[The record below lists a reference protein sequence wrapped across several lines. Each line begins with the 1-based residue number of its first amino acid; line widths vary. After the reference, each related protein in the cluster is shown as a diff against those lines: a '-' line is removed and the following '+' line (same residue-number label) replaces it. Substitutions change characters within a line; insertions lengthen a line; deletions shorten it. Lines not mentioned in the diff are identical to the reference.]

1 MLPNQPTPPHHGI
14 FYLRAILGLICVTS
28 HAITLIFSILLLE
41 AKVFEHDIS
50 GGEDQVQT
58 GQPLAGAAEQPP
70 HVSPHLPVDGDV
82 EDWVDQTAANSS
94 YSSCFFAIN
103 VLKVNG
109 LKMFFA
115 KQI

>member
-1 MLPNQPTPPHHGI
+1 M
-14 FYLRAILGLICVTS
+14 VTS
-28 HAITLIFSILLLE
+28 HASGHTITLIFSILLLE
-41 AKVFEHDIS
+41 AKVSEHNIG

-58 GQPLAGAAEQPP
+58 GQPLAGTAEELPD
-70 HVSPHLPVDGDV
+70 VSPHLPVDRDV

-115 KQI
+115 RQI